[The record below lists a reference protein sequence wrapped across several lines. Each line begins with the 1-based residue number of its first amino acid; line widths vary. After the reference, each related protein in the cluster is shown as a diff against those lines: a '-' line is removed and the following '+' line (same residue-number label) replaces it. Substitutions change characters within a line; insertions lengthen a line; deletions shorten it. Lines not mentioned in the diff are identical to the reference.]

1 MSVEIMLSPYDLRLR
16 LFISLK
22 CLFCWQ
28 TRRSVFGVV
37 ELEVFSKTLQ
47 FCFDLFAY
55 RAQHDLAKSINLGI
69 LDVRLAFG
77 QWLPALRA
85 QVRSERNLRMVAI
98 WAFDGYW
105 GAFHGIN

>member
-16 LFISLK
+16 LFISLM

-28 TRRSVFGVV
+28 TRRSVFGVI

-55 RAQHDLAKSINLGI
+55 RARHDLARSINLGI
-69 LDVRLAFG
+69 FEVRLAFG

-85 QVRSERNLRMVAI
+85 QVRSERNLRAVAI
-98 WAFDGYW
+98 WAGDGHW
-105 GAFHGIN
+105 RALHGNN